1 MAVFNG
7 RLLKIQIGADTVA
20 NATNCTITMATEVF
34 ETTSKD
40 SAGNREILPGLAQWS
55 ATADLRLDWV
65 DTGWNAD
72 DAVAAWKAKT
82 LLTLTATNEVNGD
95 TELSGSAYLTNVEI
109 SGPNEDVVMVT
120 LTFEGTGVLSQTTIV

>member
-1 MAVFNG
+1 MAQFNG
-7 RLLKIQIGADTVA
+7 RLLQIKIGNEVVA

-40 SAGNREILPGLAQWS
+40 SGGNREILPGLAQWS
-55 ATADLRLDWV
+55 ATADLNVDWV

-82 LLTLTATNEVNGD
+82 LLNISATNGVDGD
-95 TELSGSAYLTNVEI
+95 TLLSGSAYLTNVEI
-109 SGPNEDVVMVT
+109 SGPNEDVVTAT
-120 LTFEGTGVLSQTTIV
+120 LTFEGTGVLSQTTIT